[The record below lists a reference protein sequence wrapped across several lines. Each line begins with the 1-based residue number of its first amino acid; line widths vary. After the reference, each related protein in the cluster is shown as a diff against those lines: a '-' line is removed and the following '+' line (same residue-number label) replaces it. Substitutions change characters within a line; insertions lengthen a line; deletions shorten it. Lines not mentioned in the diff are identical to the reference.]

1 IERARSV
8 HWRLSAWLLGR
19 LRRWPRDSRR
29 FVGAQHNATPEAHPA
44 NRDGFQARGTPV
56 TLELRQR
63 MDGVEALDAGSEKI
77 ADRPPR
83 RRQYTAHERQTDAR
97 VHAPQEA
104 PEGAP
109 RHTELEHGQSS
120 AWAEYAGEL
129 ANGGPWIV

>member
-1 IERARSV
+1 
-8 HWRLSAWLLGR
+8 
-19 LRRWPRDSRR
+19 
-29 FVGAQHNATPEAHPA
+29 
-44 NRDGFQARGTPV
+44 
-56 TLELRQR
+56 
-63 MDGVEALDAGSEKI
+63 MDGVEALDARSEKI

-83 RRQYTAHERQTDAR
+83 RRQHTAHERQTDAR

-129 ANGGPWIV
+129 ANGGPWIVHVTQQVGEGHVIERFVGERQRLGLGTHQRATIPGPGGKHV